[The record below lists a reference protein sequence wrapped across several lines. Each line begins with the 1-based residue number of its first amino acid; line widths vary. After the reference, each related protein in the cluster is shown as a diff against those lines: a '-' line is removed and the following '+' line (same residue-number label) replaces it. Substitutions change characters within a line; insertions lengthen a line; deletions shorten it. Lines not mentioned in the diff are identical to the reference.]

1 MAPIFADFQKSPTSW
16 ARAYGVGAL
25 VLAALFA
32 WFIMNSYP
40 MMYPGYDIWWHLGVM
55 QTGAAYDPSM
65 VEYARWH
72 RLWDKL
78 LGYLE
83 IRDIFDRALII
94 HRVQFL
100 LTALAIGT
108 ASYLSLLAV
117 FRRRQFGTM
126 YIFASV
132 LSVGIWLLMHG
143 THSSA
148 HYGGEDSAA
157 TQSWIMW
164 YSVNYQISLPLYF
177 LATAGT
183 LCVVSGAL
191 RLKEAW
197 MVGVLTLA
205 ALAGL
210 VYCHLAEFPYYLF
223 ALVLLA
229 VVFGERKQKLLFLC
243 GFLLCLLILLLVL
256 PRISHRL
263 PELPQLLM
271 SGSYLELL
279 QKVQERGDVI
289 ANGGGNRGDTSWNSL
304 YTTSLI
310 AFAVVLFAGW
320 HASVRQFIEVRP
332 VLFLMGTGLLP
343 LALFNQYSAGVLAL
357 ITNQDLAWR
366 FSLASFLYLGVPALL
381 VVVLIRL
388 HEAKIGSFNFALAAV
403 LIALT
408 TIPFVSAVVRS
419 NAESIVRSMTPASV
433 HYGLS
438 EKNRGALL
446 AIAEKMNSDRASRT
460 VCLDIFS
467 TYYLYY
473 ILGQKNIC
481 LPSAISS
488 LPGAAD
494 PSSFPGNCDCAF
506 DRQFAN
512 FVARGLTPP
521 AWDFRFKQAER

>member
-1 MAPIFADFQKSPTSW
+1 MAPTFADFQESPVPW
-16 ARAYGVGAL
+16 AGAFGIGSL
-25 VLAALFA
+25 VLAALCA
-32 WFIMNSYP
+32 WVIMNSYP

-72 RLWDKL
+72 RLWDRL

-83 IRDIFDRALII
+83 LRDIFERALII

-100 LTALAIGT
+100 LTALAIGA

-117 FRRRQFGTM
+117 FRHRGYTSL

-132 LSVGIWLLMHG
+132 LSVGIWLAMHG

-148 HYGGEDSAA
+148 HFGGEDSAA

-183 LCVVSGAL
+183 LSMVSGGL
-191 RLKEAW
+191 RSRENW
-197 MVGVLTLA
+197 IVGVLTLT
-205 ALAGL
+205 ALTGL
-210 VYCHLAEFPYYLF
+210 VYCHLAELPYYLF

-229 VVFGERKQKLLFLC
+229 AIFGGRKQKLIFFG
-243 GFLLCLLILLLVL
+243 GFLLCLLLLWLVL
-256 PRISHRL
+256 PHISHRV
-263 PELPQLLM
+263 PELPRLLI
-271 SGSYLELL
+271 SGSYSELF
-279 QKVQERGDVI
+279 QKIEERGDVI
-289 ANGGGNRGDTSWNSL
+289 ANGGGNRAGTSWNPL
-304 YTTSLI
+304 YTSSLT
-310 AFAVVLFAGW
+310 AFAVVMLAVRRT
-320 HASVRQFIEVRP
+320 AVRQFLEIRP
-332 VLFLMGTGLLP
+332 VVFLMGTALLP
-343 LALFNQYSAGVLAL
+343 IALFNQTSAGVLSV

-366 FSLASFLYLGVPALL
+366 FSFASFLYLGMPALL
-381 VVVLIRL
+381 VAVLFL
-388 HEAKIGSFNFALAAV
+388 FHETKKVHLNLVLAAALVALAAV
-403 LIALT
+403 
-408 TIPFVSAVVRS
+408 PFGSAVVRS
-419 NAESIVRSMTPASV
+419 NVESIVRSMKPASV

-438 EKNRGALL
+438 QENRGALT
-446 AIAEKMNSDRASRT
+446 AIVKKLNSDQAPRS

-473 ILGQKNIC
+473 VFGQKNIC

-494 PSSFPGNCDCAF
+494 PLFSPGNCACSF
-506 DRQFAN
+506 DRQFAD
-512 FVARGLTPP
+512 FDARGLTPP
-521 AWDFRFKQAER
+521 AWDFRFRPAEQ